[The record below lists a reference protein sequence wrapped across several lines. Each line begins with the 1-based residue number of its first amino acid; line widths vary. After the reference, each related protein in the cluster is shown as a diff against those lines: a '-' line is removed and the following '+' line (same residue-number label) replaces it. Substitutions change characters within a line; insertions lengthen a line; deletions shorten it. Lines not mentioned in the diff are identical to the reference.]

1 MKITKF
7 KFRISDKNL
16 SLLLLLILIGTLLRL
31 YNLNWGAPFY
41 FHPDERNIASGI
53 SQLRFPDQLN
63 PHFFAYGSLPL
74 YSAFS
79 LGLVKDSLTACHKTA
94 HCMVSFESAI
104 LSLRIIS
111 SLLSVLLIPL
121 TYLVAEKLKKGMGLT
136 AAALSTASTGYIQ
149 FAHFGTVEM
158 WLTFFTLLLFYLLL
172 FVEERKQLLLSIGI
186 GCVLGVL
193 ISAKI
198 TSLAAL
204 ILPPFAYALYL
215 GRPTLKKVGVA
226 GLQLLLIFLT
236 AGVIFLLTNPFVY
249 LDFPAFQSSMRYES
263 EVAFG
268 TLPVFYTGEFINSVP
283 VLFQLTA
290 IYPFLINPLLTV
302 VLLVALI
309 LGIKTAGKDKNSM
322 LLFAFFLV
330 LFSTQAFLYV
340 KWTRYM
346 VPTLPFIYLI
356 ISLWISNVKRL
367 RVPVLTTVIT
377 VSSVFAFSYFITAFV
392 ETDTRIDAAHFA
404 AGTIPKEAKVLS
416 EVYDLGIT
424 PFNQYLSN
432 ITLFN
437 TYDLDNH
444 SPDYTPQAL
453 NEQLAENSYV
463 ILPSQRVL
471 KTRLLDEMHFPIG
484 NSFYAQLYSEKG
496 EYKKVYES
504 PCSLFCQITYLGDP
518 LFRFEQTA
526 SVFDR
531 PVVLFYRKQ

>member
-1 MKITKF
+1 
-7 KFRISDKNL
+7 
-16 SLLLLLILIGTLLRL
+16 
-31 YNLNWGAPFY
+31 
-41 FHPDERNIASGI
+41 
-53 SQLRFPDQLN
+53 
-63 PHFFAYGSLPL
+63 
-74 YSAFS
+74 
-79 LGLVKDSLTACHKTA
+79 
-94 HCMVSFESAI
+94 
-104 LSLRIIS
+104 
-111 SLLSVLLIPL
+111 
-121 TYLVAEKLKKGMGLT
+121 MGLT
-136 AAALSTASTGYIQ
+136 AAALSTTSTGFIQ

-158 WLTFFTLLLFYLLL
+158 WLTFFTLFLFYLLL
-172 FVEERKQLLLSIGI
+172 FVAERKQLLLSIGI

-215 GRPTLKKVGVA
+215 GRPTLKKVGVV
-226 GLQLLLIFLT
+226 GLHLLLIFLT

-309 LGIKTAGKDKNSM
+309 LGIKTVRKDKNSM

-356 ISLWISNVKRL
+356 ISLWVSNLNRL
-367 RVPVLTTVIT
+367 KVPVLTTVIT

-392 ETDTRIDAAHFA
+392 ENDTRIDAAHFA
-404 AGTIPKEAKVLS
+404 AGTIPKETKVLS

-444 SPDYTPQAL
+444 SPDYTLQAL
-453 NEQLAENSYV
+453 NGQLVENRYI

-471 KTRLLDEMHFPIG
+471 KTRLLDERHFPIG